1 MHNLDMKTLGN
12 LPEENGVILVLK
24 GEQPLFTTATVNIR
38 HTVRVL
44 QALKENNAEAEDLFR
59 RADALEYRTME
70 TGTQALIQHRILV
83 DKSEPEFNQRIQLW
97 KNYTYLAINPAEFPF
112 VKISEYTDEDWFY
125 IGPFRSRFFL
135 ADLMELL
142 QKLLKIPHCE
152 VKEGPCDKRD
162 EGKCRGWCVLIA
174 SEAHKLKDGN
184 QEHPHLQ
191 KLDALLKEAYVHADN
206 KLLDLLLQEK
216 DKYENDLE
224 FARADALSDDIN
236 LLKRYKEW
244 LIFLYKIKNLNY
256 INDRISVKGG
266 QLIHFREDGKDYNS
280 PFLDIPYRPNE
291 VLALNKNLLD
301 EARILY
307 QESL

>member
-1 MHNLDMKTLGN
+1 MQNLDMKTLGS

-44 QALKENNAEAEDLFR
+44 HALKESNAEAEDLFR
-59 RADALEYRTME
+59 QAETLEYRSME
-70 TGTQALIQHRILV
+70 SGTQALIQHRMLV
-83 DKSEPEFNQRIQLW
+83 DKGEPEFNQRIQLW

-135 ADLMELL
+135 VDLMELL

-152 VKEGPCDKRD
+152 VKSGPCEKRD
-162 EGKCRGWCVLIA
+162 EGKCRGWCVLIP
-174 SEAHKLKDGN
+174 SETKNLKDEKKE
-184 QEHPHLQ
+184 QSHLQ

-244 LIFLYKIKNLNY
+244 LVFFYKIKNLNY
-256 INDRISVKGG
+256 INAKLSVKGG
-266 QLIHFREDGKDYNS
+266 QLVHFKEDGKDYDS
-280 PFLDIPYRPNE
+280 PFINIPYRPNE
-291 VLALNKNLLD
+291 LLALNKNLLD

-307 QESL
+307 RESL